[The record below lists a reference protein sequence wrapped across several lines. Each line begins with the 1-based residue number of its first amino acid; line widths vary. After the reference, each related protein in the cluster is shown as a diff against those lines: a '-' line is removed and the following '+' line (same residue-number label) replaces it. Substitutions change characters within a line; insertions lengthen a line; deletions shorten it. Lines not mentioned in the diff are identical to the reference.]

1 MGGGLGRLN
10 KNCLLSAGSTGDSEG
25 QLELAVGVVGSR
37 GGGGATGSDIPITT
51 LLSMKYMNLTGPF
64 PSSDAKPP
72 SKLSSLKASAAV
84 GTRLL
89 LTHRVS
95 AVGISTLS
103 SYTSGNACEWL
114 HMAVLSMATCALQA
128 QQMPVDAVL

>member
-1 MGGGLGRLN
+1 MGGHWLH
-10 KNCLLSAGSTGDSEG
+10 
-25 QLELAVGVVGSR
+25 VVM
-37 GGGGATGSDIPITT
+37 DVVLVI
-51 LLSMKYMNLTGPF
+51 SMMIMT
-64 PSSDAKPP
+64 
-72 SKLSSLKASAAV
+72 V
-84 GTRLL
+84 M

-128 QQMPVDAVL
+128 QQMPVYAVL